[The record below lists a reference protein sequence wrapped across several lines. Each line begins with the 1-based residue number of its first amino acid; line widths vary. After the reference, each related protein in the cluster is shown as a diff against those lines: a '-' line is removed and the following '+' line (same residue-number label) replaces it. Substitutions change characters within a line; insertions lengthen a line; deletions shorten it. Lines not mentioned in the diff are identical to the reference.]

1 MDWEWFSISSI
12 NWELTIRILVQ
23 CVLFGM
29 SAFFSGSETALFS
42 LSRVDLQKLRN
53 SRNPYSES
61 IHAMLDEP
69 RRLIVSLLCGNE
81 LVNIAAAANMTMI
94 LVHAFGEADAGWIN
108 IVVMV
113 PLLLLFGE
121 VTPKTIA
128 VNFPVKYSTQL
139 SARILPKW
147 ILIVTPLRN
156 VVRMVADRVTTFV
169 VGEHVGRENILKAD
183 ELRTLM
189 ADSEE
194 TGVIQASE
202 RVLIDKVLEA
212 AETDVARI
220 MTPGPQIR
228 SLDGGLPVKD
238 MIEVFRGYRHPR
250 VPVYRGHWDNVI
262 GFLHADDLLRRI
274 NADADRSKIKL
285 KEILKPAH
293 FVPPTKKVDEM
304 LEYFQRF
311 NTRAAVVIGEY
322 GEVLGIVTM
331 KDVLS
336 FIFGEISG
344 TMRGQQYYREK
355 GSNSFT
361 VPGYMRLADLRT
373 LTNFDIEDPLMN
385 TIGGV
390 ALVLFGRLPRV
401 GEKVFFADYE
411 ITIKEV
417 SRTRITKV
425 RVAHGRTPDEPEIVE
440 DEPLELESVAEP
452 MPEDSP
458 ATQEREHEV
467 FDEYEH
473 DLLNEPTEECQ
484 KRSVDDPAL
493 SNAATDKTADIVERS
508 VDDPVPSNAATD
520 KAADIVEQSVDDPVS
535 SDAATDKAADIAEQS
550 VDDPVPSNT
559 ATDKAADIVEQSVD
573 DPVPSNAPTDKA
585 ADIAE

>member
-1 MDWEWFSISSI
+1 MEWLDVSSIDWELVVRIVLQCCLFS
-12 NWELTIRILVQ
+12 
-23 CVLFGM
+23 M

-42 LSRVDLQKLRN
+42 LSRIDLQKLRN
-53 SRNPYSES
+53 SRSPHSES

-94 LVHAFGEADAGWIN
+94 LVTAFGAEDAGWIN
-108 IVVMV
+108 VLVMV

-121 VTPKTIA
+121 VTPKTVA
-128 VNFPVKYSTQL
+128 VNFPTKFATLL
-139 SARILPKW
+139 SARFLPKW
-147 ILIVTPLRN
+147 IFIVTPLRN

-220 MTPGPQIR
+220 MTPGPRIR
-228 SLDGGLPVKD
+228 FLDGDLPVD
-238 MIEVFRGYRHPR
+238 ELIERFRSYRHPR

-262 GFLHADDLLRRI
+262 GFLHAEDLLRRMH
-274 NADADRSKIKL
+274 ADDGGAAIELR
-285 KEILKPAH
+285 EILKPAH

-322 GEVLGIVTM
+322 GEVLGIVTI
-331 KDVLS
+331 KDVLA

-344 TMRGQQYYREK
+344 KMRSQEYFQEED
-355 GSNSFT
+355 NDSFT

-401 GEKVFFADYE
+401 GEKVFYADYE
-411 ITIKEV
+411 ITVKEV
-417 SRTRITKV
+417 SGMRITKV
-425 RVAHGRTPDEPEIVE
+425 RVSRGRTPDEPEE
-440 DEPLELESVAEP
+440 TPDEPLEMESLAEPVAE
-452 MPEDSP
+452 DLP
-458 ATQEREHEV
+458 AGAPADQEQEAL
-467 FDEYEH
+467 DDYES
-473 DLLNEPTEECQ
+473 DLLNEPTEAEAEAEAAAEAAADHGTEDSQ
-484 KRSVDDPAL
+484 PAG
-493 SNAATDKTADIVERS
+493 
-508 VDDPVPSNAATD
+508 
-520 KAADIVEQSVDDPVS
+520 KAAS
-535 SDAATDKAADIAEQS
+535 AA
-550 VDDPVPSNT
+550 N
-559 ATDKAADIVEQSVD
+559 
-573 DPVPSNAPTDKA
+573 
-585 ADIAE
+585 

>member
-1 MDWEWFSISSI
+1 MEWFSMSSI
-12 NWELTIRILVQ
+12 DWELVVRIMVQ
-23 CVLFGM
+23 CVLFSM

-42 LSRVDLQKLRN
+42 LSRIDLQKLRN
-53 SRNPYSES
+53 SRNPHSES

-94 LVHAFGEADAGWIN
+94 LVRAFGEADAGWIN
-108 IVVMV
+108 VVVMV

-128 VNFPVKYSTQL
+128 VNFPVKFSTQL
-139 SARILPKW
+139 SARFLPKW

-228 SLDGGLPVKD
+228 FLDGDLPVEEL
-238 MIEVFRGYRHPR
+238 IEEFRSYRHPR

-274 NADADRSKIKL
+274 NADADRSGIQL
-285 KEILKPAH
+285 REILRPAH

-344 TMRGQQYYREK
+344 KMRSQEYYQEE
-355 GSNSFT
+355 NNDSFT

-417 SRTRITKV
+417 SGMRITRV
-425 RVAHGRTPDEPEIVE
+425 RVSRGRTPDEPEVVE

-452 MPEDSP
+452 VLDDSP
-458 ATQEREHEV
+458 AEQEREQEA
-467 FDEYEH
+467 FEEYEH
-473 DLLNEPTEECQ
+473 DLLNEPTEEELE
-484 KRSVDDPAL
+484 RPEDNPA
-493 SNAATDKTADIVERS
+493 
-508 VDDPVPSNAATD
+508 
-520 KAADIVEQSVDDPVS
+520 
-535 SDAATDKAADIAEQS
+535 
-550 VDDPVPSNT
+550 PSNT
-559 ATDKAADIVEQSVD
+559 PTVRAAG
-573 DPVPSNAPTDKA
+573 
-585 ADIAE
+585 IAE

>member
-1 MDWEWFSISSI
+1 MEWFSMSSI
-12 NWELTIRILVQ
+12 DWELVVRIMVQ
-23 CVLFGM
+23 CVLFSM

-42 LSRVDLQKLRN
+42 LSRIDLQKLRN
-53 SRNPYSES
+53 SRNPHSES

-94 LVHAFGEADAGWIN
+94 LVRAFGEADAGWIN
-108 IVVMV
+108 VVVMV

-128 VNFPVKYSTQL
+128 VNFPVKFSTQL
-139 SARILPKW
+139 SARFLPKW

-228 SLDGGLPVKD
+228 FLDGDLPVEEL
-238 MIEVFRGYRHPR
+238 IEEFRSYRHPR

-274 NADADRSKIKL
+274 NADADRSGIQL
-285 KEILKPAH
+285 REILRPAH

-344 TMRGQQYYREK
+344 KMRSQEYYQEED
-355 GSNSFT
+355 NDSFT

-417 SRTRITKV
+417 SGMRITRV
-425 RVAHGRTPDEPEIVE
+425 RVSRGCTPDEPEVVE

-452 MPEDSP
+452 VLDDSP
-458 ATQEREHEV
+458 AEQEREQEA
-467 FDEYEH
+467 FEEYEH
-473 DLLNEPTEECQ
+473 DLLNEPTEEELE
-484 KRSVDDPAL
+484 RPEDNPAPI
-493 SNAATDKTADIVERS
+493 NTPTGRAAG
-508 VDDPVPSNAATD
+508 
-520 KAADIVEQSVDDPVS
+520 
-535 SDAATDKAADIAEQS
+535 IAE
-550 VDDPVPSNT
+550 
-559 ATDKAADIVEQSVD
+559 
-573 DPVPSNAPTDKA
+573 
-585 ADIAE
+585 